1 MSQTA
6 AAPRATGTIAS
17 HKIQPRHLERAAVVY
32 VRQSTMQQIVRHQ
45 ESTKI
50 QYGLADLA
58 ERLGWLKEQVL
69 VIDDDLGVSG
79 ASSEGRAGFQKLLA
93 DVALDRI
100 GLILGVEMSRLAR
113 SCKDWYQLLELCAV
127 YGTLIGDLDGLYDPA
142 QYNDRLLLG
151 LKGTMSEA
159 ELHVL
164 RQRLQQGQLAKA
176 RRGEL
181 GRPVPIGYVR
191 RPSGEVVLDPDEEA
205 RATVRLIFEQFDRI
219 GTVGG
224 VLKYLVTQG
233 IKLGVRVH
241 SGPAKGELEWRRPN
255 RQTLQQ
261 MIHNPAYAG
270 VYAYGRRATDP
281 RRQRP
286 GHRGTGRIVMPRE
299 KWVACLRDRQPAY
312 ISWDQHERNV
322 ARLAEH
328 RSHVAVRGAVRRG
341 AALVQGL
348 VVCGRC
354 GARMATQYRSKGAHV
369 RYQCLKQRTDHGGR
383 PCQGLTA
390 RALDAEVSRLALSAL
405 APAALEVSLKVSEDV
420 ERTRAE
426 LEARWKR
433 RLERA
438 KYESD
443 RAARQYHAVEPE
455 NRLVART
462 LEAAWEE
469 KLREQRKLEEEHER
483 SCRELPRVLTDEERH
498 AIRAL
503 AADLPALWS
512 ARTTTVEDRKAIL
525 RQIVDRVVVNVEG
538 GTEWV
543 EATIH
548 WAGGQQ
554 TYTRFRRPVRHT
566 AQLSGYA
573 DLCTRLRELKDE
585 GLASPQIAK
594 RLNTEGWRR
603 PHRAARFTRRVAW
616 RLLALTGVTQVRRQD
631 DRSELG
637 ADEWWVPELARE
649 IGCTADAIHK
659 RIRRGG
665 IACRQLDG
673 PRGRRVVRATR
684 DDIARLR
691 ADRAELGPGEW
702 WVPDLARELG
712 YTVYAIYKWIASG
725 RVRARPLDGPLGRQV
740 VCVTEDELARLRDR
754 SRRKPGRR
762 RDLRN
767 TRSEA
772 GADPPVHTV

>member
-17 HKIQPRHLERAAVVY
+17 HKIQPRHLERSAVVY
-32 VRQSTMQQIVRHQ
+32 VRQSTVQQIVRHQ

-50 QYGLADLA
+50 QYGLAGLA
-58 ERLGWLKEQVL
+58 ERLGWLREQVV
-69 VIDDDLGVSG
+69 VIDEDLGVSG

-93 DVALDRI
+93 DVALDRV

-224 VLKYLVTQG
+224 VLKYLATQG

-241 SGPAKGELEWRRPN
+241 SGPAKGELDWRRPN

-286 GHRGTGRIVMPRE
+286 GHRGTGRIVVPRE
-299 KWVACLRDRQPAY
+299 QWVACLKDRQPAY
-312 ISWDQHERNV
+312 IPWEQYERNV

-369 RYQCLKQRTDHGGR
+369 RYQCLKQRADYGGR

-390 RALDAEVSRLALSAL
+390 RALDAEVSRLALQAL
-405 APAALEVSLKVSEDV
+405 APAALEVSLKVGEDV

-426 LEARWKR
+426 LETRWKR

-443 RAARQYHAVEPE
+443 RAARQYRAVEPE

-483 SCRELPRVLTDEERH
+483 SCRELPRVLTEEERQ

-525 RQIVDRVVVNVEG
+525 RQVVDRVVPE
-538 GTEWV
+538 
-543 EATIH
+543 
-548 WAGGQQ
+548 
-554 TYTRFRRPVRHT
+554 
-566 AQLSGYA
+566 
-573 DLCTRLRELKDE
+573 RLRRSLRAPSRPE
-585 GLASPQIAK
+585 GRGARVATDREAAQRRGLEASAP
-594 RLNTEGWRR
+594 RGP
-603 PHRAARFTRRVAW
+603 PHAPRRVAAP
-616 RLLALTGVTQVRRQD
+616 RAHRRH
-631 DRSELG
+631 
-637 ADEWWVPELARE
+637 ARPP
-649 IGCTADAIHK
+649 A
-659 RIRRGG
+659 RRPQR
-665 IACRQLDG
+665 ARH
-673 PRGRRVVRATR
+673 RRVVGVGTRARGRLHRGR
-684 DDIARLR
+684 DPQADPTGRHRLPPARR
-691 ADRAELGPGEW
+691 P
-702 WVPDLARELG
+702 ARP
-712 YTVYAIYKWIASG
+712 TG
-725 RVRARPLDGPLGRQV
+725 RPRHARRHRQAPRRPRRARPGRV
-740 VCVTEDELARLRDR
+740 VGARPGAR
-754 SRRKPGRR
+754 SRVHGA
-762 RDLRN
+762 RDLQADRP
-767 TRSEA
+767 RPGPRAPSGRPA
-772 GADPPVHTV
+772 GQAGSLRHRG